1 MFNPFPLEGS
11 SCLTMCP
18 IFSTFS
24 NFAGNTGNLLMV
36 LIPGICIEKDSPFGD
51 SNVCSENGLAY
62 VSFGMWVSNS
72 YTLMWM
78 DVGS

>member
-1 MFNPFPLEGS
+1 
-11 SCLTMCP
+11 
-18 IFSTFS
+18 
-24 NFAGNTGNLLMV
+24 MV

-51 SNVCSENGLAY
+51 ANVCSENGLAY

-78 DVGS
+78 DGCRELNWKTCD